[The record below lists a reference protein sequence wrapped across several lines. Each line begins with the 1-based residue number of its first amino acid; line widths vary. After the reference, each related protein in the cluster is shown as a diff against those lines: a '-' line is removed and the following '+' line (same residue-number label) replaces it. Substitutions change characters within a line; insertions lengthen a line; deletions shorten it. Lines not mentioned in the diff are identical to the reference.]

1 MFLKS
6 FLFRMMVVLACLS
19 WGLLE
24 FLALQRVRLSGR
36 RLGQ

>member
-1 MFLKS
+1 MSFKS
-6 FLFRMMVVLACLS
+6 LSFRVMVLAACLT

-36 RLGQ
+36 RMGQ

>member
-6 FLFRMMVVLACLS
+6 LLFRVMVLAACLS

-24 FLALQRVRLSGR
+24 FFALQRVRLSGR
-36 RLGQ
+36 RMGH

>member
-6 FLFRMMVVLACLS
+6 LLFRVMVLAACLT